1 MDEQFTKFFNVFK
14 KLEINIPSADA
25 LAQIPNYI
33 KFIKEIMSK
42 KKSLV
47 QLGSQFIRELQYYY
61 SEKTSRE
68 AKRS

>member
-42 KKSLV
+42 KKK
-47 QLGSQFIRELQYYY
+47 LGSVGKSIYPRTTVLLFRENF
-61 SEKTSRE
+61 
-68 AKRS
+68 